1 MYTKVQIQGNKE
13 TDKNKAEG
21 LFVLNGDRKMSY
33 SSLNNISCVEKDSWG
48 SAFTMDPWFENNS
61 LILDNQTEGMD
72 RCQICQKE
80 MRDIV

>member
-1 MYTKVQIQGNKE
+1 
-13 TDKNKAEG
+13 
-21 LFVLNGDRKMSY
+21 
-33 SSLNNISCVEKDSWG
+33 
-48 SAFTMDPWFENNS
+48 MDPWFENNS